1 MKGVAGQF
9 CLFIKKSDALGFFF
23 FLPATKDESIKKKLQ
38 KNPFYPFS
46 CRHRQEKSLNDFFG
60 ILSFHWVLIC

>member
-9 CLFIKKSDALGFFF
+9 CLFIKKSDALVFCQQQKMK
-23 FLPATKDESIKKKLQ
+23 AVKKRLQ